1 MADYI
6 PIFLDWIDTTQE
18 LNAAEKGRLVD
29 ALVMYAQGGS
39 WQELI
44 QGNERYVFP
53 VFKGQLDRHLRKV
66 DTLKANGSK
75 TKKSEAKSSNAKQTE
90 ANRSKTEQ
98 TEAKTYNNN
107 NNYND
112 NHNDN
117 DNDNHNALEQQQETR
132 AREPDASW
140 EAFVKEYEMNIGL
153 FPHSQYEA
161 EELVD
166 DYETLGSELMSEA
179 IRATALAHTDNPHV
193 YLRSVCRKWRQVG
206 ITTAEQARTA
216 IMEFRRKKE
225 AKSTARTNPTSKA
238 DAFLAMMEDEDDDA
252 K

>member
-1 MADYI
+1 MKHR
-6 PIFLDWIDTTQE
+6 PLE
-18 LNAAEKGRLVD
+18 LPA
-29 ALVMYAQGGS
+29 
-39 WQELI
+39 
-44 QGNERYVFP
+44 
-53 VFKGQLDRHLRKV
+53 QLDRHLRKV

-107 NNYND
+107 TNYND